1 MVDEPNLPLNDES
14 MTADHLPAED
24 LAAYLSRGRRAPAFQ
39 RVQAHLADCADCRHE
54 ATHIARVVR
63 AEARGRMLRWTGG
76 GVAAAAAVLVLAV
89 WTGGHRRAP
98 DTNIT
103 RGPVRSPVEVTA
115 VAPLAP
121 LGEVSPAARELV
133 FAWRPVPGAVEY
145 RLTLSNAT
153 GGTLWR
159 RATTDTTL
167 VLPVEVSLARGV
179 PYYWYVDALVA
190 DGGSVTSGAREFHVH
205 R

>member
-1 MVDEPNLPLNDES
+1 MIDQPTPPLNDES
-14 MTADHLPAED
+14 MTTDHLPAED
-24 LAAYLSRGRRAPAFQ
+24 LAAYLSRGRHAPAFQ

-54 ATHIARVVR
+54 AAHIARVVR
-63 AEARGRMLRWTGG
+63 AEARSRMLRWTSG

-89 WTGGHRRAP
+89 WAGGHRRAP
-98 DTNIT
+98 ETDIT
-103 RGPVRSPVEVTA
+103 RGPVRSPVELPA

-133 FAWRPVPGAVEY
+133 FAWRPVAGAVEY

-167 VLPVEVSLARGV
+167 VLPREVSLARGA

-190 DGGSVTSGAREFHVH
+190 DGGSMTSGAREF
-205 R
+205 RLQR

>member
-1 MVDEPNLPLNDES
+1 MVDEPNLSPNDES
-14 MTADHLPAED
+14 MAADHLPAED
-24 LAAYLSRGRRAPAFQ
+24 LAAYLSRGRQAPAFQ
-39 RVQAHLADCADCRHE
+39 RVQAHLADCAQCRQE
-54 ATHIARVVR
+54 AAHIARVVR
-63 AEARGRMLRWTGG
+63 AEARSHLLRWTGG

-89 WTGGHRRAP
+89 WAGGHRRAP
-98 DTNIT
+98 DADIT
-103 RGPVRSPVEVTA
+103 RGPVRPPFEATA

-121 LGEVSPAARELV
+121 LGEVSPAPRELA
-133 FAWRPVPGAVEY
+133 FAWRPVAGVVEY

-179 PYYWYVDALVA
+179 PYYWYVDALISG
-190 DGGSVTSGAREFHVH
+190 GGSVTSSAREFHLQ

>member
-1 MVDEPNLPLNDES
+1 MVDQPELPPKDEP

-24 LAAYLSRGRRAPAFQ
+24 LAAYLSRGQHAPAFR

-54 ATHIARVVR
+54 AAHIARVVR
-63 AEARGRMLRWTGG
+63 AETRGRVLRWTGG
-76 GVAAAAAVLVLAV
+76 GVAAAAAVLMLAV
-89 WTGGHRRAP
+89 WGGGHRHVP
-98 DTNIT
+98 DANVT
-103 RGPVRSPVEVTA
+103 RGPAGSSVAVSA
-115 VAPLAP
+115 VAPIAP
-121 LGEVSPAARELV
+121 LGEVSPAAHEIA
-133 FAWRPVPGAVEY
+133 FAWRPVAGVVEY

-167 VLPVEVSLARGV
+167 VLPVDVSLAPGV

-190 DGGSVTSGAREFHVH
+190 GGGSVTSGALEFHVQ